1 MGDTRPDDHSC
12 GKVLQNSCDFGAFDP
27 SSGSMDKLRTVS
39 LEQHLAYLCLRLLTG
54 LNFFGHGFARI
65 FTGTHL
71 PGFAQGMVKSMAG
84 TPLPAGLVL
93 GTGYAVP
100 CAELVIGV
108 MLLAGVGVRF
118 ALLLGFLLM
127 FVLMFG
133 ITLKQDWNV
142 AGQQLQY
149 GLVLAVLLWGRA
161 RYDVSWAR
169 LLRGQRL

>member
-1 MGDTRPDDHSC
+1 MSTVREVAHAGGSEAASAEQRWAY
-12 GKVLQNSCDFGAFDP
+12 VLFRF
-27 SSGSMDKLRTVS
+27 
-39 LEQHLAYLCLRLLTG
+39 LTG

-93 GTGYAVP
+93 ATGYTVP
-100 CAELVIGV
+100 CGEL
-108 MLLAGVGVRF
+108 AVGV
-118 ALLLGFLLM
+118 LLLTGLGVRWALSLAFGLM

-149 GLVLAVLLWGRA
+149 GLVLAVLLFARA
-161 RYDVSWAR
+161 RYDVSWPG
-169 LLRGQRL
+169 LLRGQSV